1 MSYPP
6 HSPTRAYAF
15 LILIALAAGAAI
27 GASSALYLYT
37 KSFAP
42 EAHSLGCGCQPTNL
56 TPVQIEPV
64 AGEQGN
70 LSVVYKRAVD
80 SVVEVDVEVPGGGGV
95 LGSGFVVEYAG
106 REYAVTNYHVVE
118 NATQIAVRYENGN
131 SSAAR
136 LVGYDRFSDLAVLLP
151 VHLPEGIRPLPI
163 ANSSDLFV
171 GETVVAIG
179 SPFGLSGT
187 LTVGVV
193 SALDRVL
200 SDPVAS
206 PFSIGGVIQITT
218 PINPGNSGG
227 PLLTLAGQVV
237 GVTTAI
243 IQNSENV
250 GFAIP
255 SLTVAKELPWLVTT
269 GSYQLHPYFGF
280 SGVSMNYFIAAAMG
294 AGVTRGVLV
303 QSVIPGSPAA
313 KAGLVAGDRE
323 ETIFGETVV
332 LGGDIIVAA
341 NGVVVTSTDQLV
353 SYLQLYVA
361 AGQNVVFTVYA
372 QGKQFNITVTAGR
385 LPYSQV

>member
-1 MSYPP
+1 M
-6 HSPTRAYAF
+6 AYAF
-15 LILIALAAGAAI
+15 LILITLAAGTAI
-27 GASSALYLYT
+27 GASSVLYLYS
-37 KSFAP
+37 KSISSQLRTP
-42 EAHSLGCGCQPTNL
+42 VCGCLTSNL
-56 TPVQIEPV
+56 TPVQIEAV
-64 AGEQGN
+64 SGAQGN
-70 LSVVYKRAVD
+70 LSALYERVLN

-95 LGSGFVVEYAG
+95 LGSGFVVGYEGKDYI
-106 REYAVTNYHVVE
+106 VTNYHVVE
-118 NATQIAVRYENGN
+118 NATRIAVRFEDG
-131 SSAAR
+131 SSTPAD

-151 VHLPEGIRPLPI
+151 ASLPTGTRPLPI
-163 ANSSDLFV
+163 ANSSDLAV

-193 SALDRVL
+193 SALNRVL

-206 PFSIGGVIQITT
+206 PFSIGGAIQITT

-255 SLTVAKELPWLVTT
+255 SLTVAKELPWLVAT

-280 SGVSMNYFIAAAMG
+280 SGVTMNYFIASAMG
-294 AGVTRGVLV
+294 TNVTSGVLV
-303 QSVIPGSPAA
+303 QSVLPGSPAE
-313 KAGLVAGDRE
+313 KAGLVAGSRE
-323 ETIFGETVV
+323 QTIFGETVV

-341 NGVVVTSTDQLV
+341 NGVAITGTNQLV
-353 SYLQLYVA
+353 SYLQLYVS

-372 QGKQFNITVTAGR
+372 QGRLFNITVTAGS
-385 LPYSQV
+385 LPYS